1 MSETLNVIQAVA
13 VSAGA
18 ALTAF
23 FAWRG
28 VDTWRRQLKG
38 RAEYEAA
45 RAALRSAYRVRDALS
60 IVRSPFMT
68 SGEQAAAGAEVDPQL
83 SELDPSSSETQA
95 RRQAA
100 GYQVRWRA
108 VASALSDLDVA
119 RVEAEALWGASA
131 ADCFAEL
138 RGCASE
144 LNASLTMYL
153 RREAQPRW
161 HASSDDF
168 DEKLFRT
175 VFAGGDGDIYSARV
189 QRSLESVEAYFR
201 PRLR

>member
-1 MSETLNVIQAVA
+1 MSETLDVVQTVA

-28 VDTWRRQLKG
+28 IDTWRRQLKG

-45 RAALRSAYRVRDALS
+45 RAALRCAYRVRDALS
-60 IVRSPFMT
+60 MVRSPLMT
-68 SGEQAAAGAEVDPQL
+68 AGEEAAACAEVDPAGA
-83 SELDPSSSETQA
+83 ELDPSTSHAQA

-100 GYQVRWRA
+100 AYQVRWRA

-119 RVEAEALWGASA
+119 RVEAEALWGSSA
-131 ADCFAEL
+131 AECFSDL
-138 RGCASE
+138 RGCAAE

-153 RREAQPRW
+153 RREAQPWRQT
-161 HASSDDF
+161 SSDDF

-175 VFAGGDGDIYSARV
+175 VFAGGAGDPYSAKV
-189 QRSLESVEAYFR
+189 QQSLESVEAYFR
-201 PRLR
+201 PKLK